1 MSAATVSFLTN
12 DNALTVV
19 RAYLLAMDETS
30 FEDQVAL
37 VQSVLHAYRPCDVA
51 KLLDIPVTR
60 IYEYRRGDW
69 VQRHESK
76 YAKTNVLIKDFVKIL
91 TLGNLSK

>member
-19 RAYLLAMDETS
+19 RAYLMAMDETP

-37 VQSVLHAYRPCDVA
+37 VQSVLKQYKPHIAA
-51 KLLDIPVTR
+51 GLLDIPVER

-69 VQRHESK
+69 AKRHVAK

-91 TLGNLSK
+91 MLGNMSM

>member
-12 DNALTVV
+12 YNALTGSSV
-19 RAYLLAMDETS
+19 AMDETH
-30 FEDQVAL
+30 FKDQVAL

-51 KLLDIPVTR
+51 KLLDIPVSR

-69 VQRHESK
+69 AQRHEAR
-76 YAKTNVLIKDFVKIL
+76 YAILIEDFVKIL
-91 TLGNLSK
+91 TLGNLGQ

>member
-19 RAYLLAMDETS
+19 NAYLMAMDETP
-30 FEDQVAL
+30 FEDQVKL
-37 VQSVLHAYRPCDVA
+37 VHAVLDRYRPSDVA
-51 KLLDIPVTR
+51 KLLDIPVQR

-69 VQRHESK
+69 AKRHAAR

-91 TLGNLSK
+91 MLGNVSM

>member
-19 RAYLLAMDETS
+19 NAYLMAMDETP
-30 FEDQVAL
+30 FEDQVKL
-37 VQSVLHAYRPCDVA
+37 VHAVLKRYRPCDVA
-51 KLLDIPVTR
+51 RLLDIPVQR
-60 IYEYRRGDW
+60 IYEYRREDW
-69 VQRHESK
+69 VKRHVAR

-91 TLGNLSK
+91 MLGNASM

>member
-19 RAYLLAMDETS
+19 SAYLMAMDETP

-37 VQSVLHAYRPCDVA
+37 VQSVLAAYSPHDAA
-51 KLLDIPVTR
+51 KLLDIPVSR

-69 VQRHESK
+69 AKRHEAR

>member
-19 RAYLLAMDETS
+19 SAYLLAMDETP

-37 VQSVLHAYRPCDVA
+37 IQSVLHAYRPCDVA
-51 KLLDIPVTR
+51 KLLDIPVSR

-69 VQRHESK
+69 AQRHEAK

-91 TLGNLSK
+91 TLGNLGK

>member
-1 MSAATVSFLTN
+1 MSAATIGFLSN

-19 RAYLLAMDETS
+19 NAYLMAMDETP

-37 VQSVLHAYRPCDVA
+37 VQSVLKRYRPCDAA
-51 KLLDIPVTR
+51 KLLGIPVAR
-60 IYEYRRGDW
+60 IYEYRRSDW
-69 VQRHESK
+69 VQRHPSM

-91 TLGNLSK
+91 MLGNLDA